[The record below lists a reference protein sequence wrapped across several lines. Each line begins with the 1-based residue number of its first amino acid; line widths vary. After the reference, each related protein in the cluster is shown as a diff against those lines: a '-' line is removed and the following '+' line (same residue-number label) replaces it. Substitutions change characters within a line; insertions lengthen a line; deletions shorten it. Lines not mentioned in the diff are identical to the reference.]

1 MNYLTAAQVLFI
13 HARLVAETGGT
24 LGIRDMGLL
33 EAAVAR
39 PQATF
44 SGEDLYPDVYT
55 KAATLMFGL
64 INNHAF
70 VDGNKR
76 VGVAAAGLFLVRN
89 GLQLTASNEE
99 VERFTLEVAQGS
111 VSVAQIAAWF
121 QQHAR

>member
-44 SGEDLYPDVYT
+44 AGEDLYPDVYT

-64 INNHAF
+64 INNHPF

>member
-1 MNYLTAAQVLFI
+1 
-13 HARLVAETGGT
+13 
-24 LGIRDMGLL
+24 
-33 EAAVAR
+33 VAR